1 MLLLD
6 VAKGR
11 LKKITILLLA
21 FVNTG
26 FTLNYIYAYMRS
38 EDIDDE
44 ACTTLQQWDVK
55 LMKEIMLYTYDPTN
69 PTVKD

>member
-11 LKKITILLLA
+11 LEKITILLLA

-44 ACTTLQQWDVK
+44 ACATAAVGRQVDQGNHVVHL
-55 LMKEIMLYTYDPTN
+55 
-69 PTVKD
+69 